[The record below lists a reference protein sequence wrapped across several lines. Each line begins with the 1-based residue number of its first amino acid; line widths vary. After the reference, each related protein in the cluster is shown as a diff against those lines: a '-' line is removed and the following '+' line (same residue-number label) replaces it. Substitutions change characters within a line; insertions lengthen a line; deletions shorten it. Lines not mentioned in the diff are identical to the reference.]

1 MCSERYEL
9 EGRSVTIDR
18 GSFLFARRR
27 DSRSGLDGPCE
38 SGGGRESSFLSRR
51 PNGPRRAAIRPRAE
65 VCRRFYEEREKEYDH
80 VSQISRARRTFGKS
94 DATERNP
101 SVTAP

>member
-1 MCSERYEL
+1 
-9 EGRSVTIDR
+9 VTIDR

-80 VSQISRARRTFGKS
+80 VSQISRARARRTFGKS